1 MAAYKSFHQKT
12 GYPFTII
19 TGIILGMLF
28 KFFYDWLFIRGA
40 WDWKEFGLSAILALG
55 ISIILY
61 GTVLDRIGETNNRTL
76 ILSVAFTTGFTWQSI
91 IEPLIGLAV

>member
-1 MAAYKSFHQKT
+1 MAAYRSFHQRT
-12 GYPFTII
+12 GYPFTILS
-19 TGIILGMLF
+19 GIILGMLF

-61 GTVLDRIGETNNRTL
+61 GTVLDKIGETHNRTL

-91 IEPLIGLAV
+91 IEPLIRLAV